1 MPVLKAF
8 FARRVPVFLRAL
20 VIGVLIEVTGLVAF
34 AVVLLGELLTGGSSS
49 LGVSLFL
56 VFFLLGVAWVL
67 VVSCRALLA
76 GRRSGRGPV
85 VTWQLFQIVGS
96 VAAIGSGTGVSVPG
110 GWTALTIAVVVGGL
124 LMTPSVVEATSATGS
139 ED

>member
-1 MPVLKAF
+1 MPVLEAF

-20 VIGVLIEVTGLVAF
+20 VIGVLIEAIGLVAF

-56 VFFLLGVAWVL
+56 VLFLLGVAWVL

-96 VAAIGSGTGVSVPG
+96 IAAIGSGTGVSVPG
-110 GWTALTIAVVVGGL
+110 GWATLVLAVVVGGL
-124 LMTPSVVEATSATGS
+124 LMTPSVVAATSGTGS

>member
-20 VIGVLIEVTGLVAF
+20 VIGVLIEVIGLVAF

-110 GWTALTIAVVVGGL
+110 GWAALTIAVVVGGL
-124 LMTPSVVEATSATGS
+124 LMTPSVVAATSATGS

>member
-20 VIGVLIEVTGLVAF
+20 VIGVLIEVIGLVAF

-110 GWTALTIAVVVGGL
+110 GWVALTIAVVVGGL
-124 LMTPSVVEATSATGS
+124 LMTPTVVEATSATGS

>member
-1 MPVLKAF
+1 MPVLKGF

-20 VIGVLIEVTGLVAF
+20 VIGVLIEVIGLVAF

-110 GWTALTIAVVVGGL
+110 GWAALTIAVVVGGL
-124 LMTPSVVEATSATGS
+124 LMTPSVVAATSATGS

>member
-1 MPVLKAF
+1 MPVLEAF
-8 FARRVPVFLRAL
+8 FAPRVPAFLRAL
-20 VIGVLIEVTGLVAF
+20 VIGVMAEVIGLVAF

-56 VFFLLGVAWVL
+56 VLFLLGVAWVL

-85 VTWQLFQIVGS
+85 VTWQLFQTIGSIAAVGS
-96 VAAIGSGTGVSVPG
+96 GGGLAVVLGWAALV
-110 GWTALTIAVVVGGL
+110 IAVAVGVL
-124 LMTPSVVEATSATGS
+124 LMTPSVVAATSGTRS

>member
-67 VVSCRALLA
+67 VVACRALLA

-110 GWTALTIAVVVGGL
+110 GWAALTIAVVVGGL
-124 LMTPSVVEATSATGS
+124 LMTPSVVAATSATGS

>member
-1 MPVLKAF
+1 MPVLEAF
-8 FARRVPVFLRAL
+8 FARSVPVFLRAL
-20 VIGVLIEVTGLVAF
+20 VIGVLVEMIGLIAF
-34 AVVLLGELLTGGSSS
+34 AVVLLGELLTGGSTS

-56 VFFLLGVAWVL
+56 VLFLLGVAWVL

-85 VTWQLFQIVGS
+85 VTWQLFQIIGS
-96 VAAIGSGTGVSVPG
+96 VAAIGSGTGIAVLG
-110 GWTALTIAVVVGGL
+110 GWVALVLAVVVGGL
-124 LMTPSVVEATSATGS
+124 LMTPSVTAATSATGS

>member
-1 MPVLKAF
+1 VPVLEAF
-8 FARRVPVFLRAL
+8 FASRVPAFLRAL
-20 VIGVLIEVTGLVAF
+20 VIGVLIEVIGLVAF

-49 LGVSLFL
+49 VGVSLFL
-56 VFFLLGVAWVL
+56 VIFLLGVAWVL

-85 VTWQLFQIVGS
+85 VTWQLFQIIGS
-96 VAAIGSGTGVSVPG
+96 VAAIGSGTGIAVTG
-110 GWTALTIAVVVGGL
+110 GWVALVIAVAVGAL
-124 LMTPSVVEATSATGS
+124 LMTPSVVAATSGIGS

>member
-20 VIGVLIEVTGLVAF
+20 MIGVLIEVIGLVAF
-34 AVVLLGELLTGGSSS
+34 AVALLGELLTGGSSS

-110 GWTALTIAVVVGGL
+110 GWVALTIAVVVGGL
-124 LMTPSVVEATSATGS
+124 LMTPTVVAATSATGS

>member
-20 VIGVLIEVTGLVAF
+20 VIGVLTEVIGLVAF

-49 LGVSLFL
+49 VGVSLFL

-110 GWTALTIAVVVGGL
+110 GWVALTIAVVVGGL
-124 LMTPSVVEATSATGS
+124 LMTPSVVAATSATGS

>member
-1 MPVLKAF
+1 VPVLEAF
-8 FARRVPVFLRAL
+8 FAPRVPAFLRAL
-20 VIGVLIEVTGLVAF
+20 VIGVVAEVIGLVAF

-56 VFFLLGVAWVL
+56 VLFLLGVAWVL

-85 VTWQLFQIVGS
+85 VTWQLFQIIGSIAAVGS
-96 VAAIGSGTGVSVPG
+96 GGGLAVALGWAALVVAVAVGV
-110 GWTALTIAVVVGGL
+110 L
-124 LMTPSVVEATSATGS
+124 LMTPSVVAATSGTRA

>member
-20 VIGVLIEVTGLVAF
+20 VIGVLIEVIGLVAF

-110 GWTALTIAVVVGGL
+110 GWAALTIAVVVGGL

>member
-20 VIGVLIEVTGLVAF
+20 VIGVLAEVIGLVAF

-110 GWTALTIAVVVGGL
+110 GWTTLTIAVVVGGL
-124 LMTPSVVEATSATGS
+124 LMTPSVVAATSATGS

>member
-1 MPVLKAF
+1 MPVLEAF

-20 VIGVLIEVTGLVAF
+20 VIGVLIEVIGLVAF

-56 VFFLLGVAWVL
+56 VLFLLGVAWVL

-110 GWTALTIAVVVGGL
+110 GWATLVIAVVVGGL
-124 LMTPSVVEATSATGS
+124 LMTPSVVAATSGTGS

>member
-8 FARRVPVFLRAL
+8 FARGVPVFLRAL
-20 VIGVLIEVTGLVAF
+20 VIGVLIEVIGLVAF

-56 VFFLLGVAWVL
+56 IFFLLGVAWVL

-96 VAAIGSGTGVSVPG
+96 VAATGSGTGASVPG
-110 GWTALTIAVVVGGL
+110 GWAALTIAVVVGGL
-124 LMTPSVVEATSATGS
+124 LMTPSVVAATSATGS

>member
-1 MPVLKAF
+1 MPVLEAF
-8 FARRVPVFLRAL
+8 FAQRVPAFLRAL
-20 VIGVLIEVTGLVAF
+20 VIGVLVEAIGLVAF

-49 LGVSLFL
+49 LGVSIFL
-56 VFFLLGVAWVL
+56 VLFLLGVAWVL

-85 VTWQLFQIVGS
+85 VTWQLFQIIGS
-96 VAAIGSGTGVSVPG
+96 IAAIGSGTGIVVAG
-110 GWTALTIAVVVGGL
+110 AWAALVLAVAVGVL
-124 LMTPSVVEATSATGS
+124 LMTPTVAEATSGTRS

>member
-20 VIGVLIEVTGLVAF
+20 VIGVLVEVMGLVAF

-110 GWTALTIAVVVGGL
+110 GWATLTIAVVVGGL
-124 LMTPSVVEATSATGS
+124 LMTPSVVAATSATGS